1 MYFNDCYIACLCEG
15 TAEETIMN
23 ILLDN
28 DLLVFDRSLL
38 IEEKPL
44 RVRKG
49 ADFEMRYL
57 RKGFSKPVTVIRI
70 LDSRREKFRLSKE
83 YEHKVQVI
91 NVITSPE
98 IEMLIIHSEGKYKEF
113 EKSGLKP
120 SDFCKQ
126 KLGYKNVKSAEFIR
140 DYFSEHMR
148 LVKAIR
154 EHGMKAKRHKGEYLL
169 SDILR

>member
-1 MYFNDCYIACLCEG
+1 MEFENCYIACLCEG

-28 DLLVFDRSLL
+28 DLLVFNRSML

-49 ADFEMRYL
+49 TDFEKRYL

-83 YEHKVQVI
+83 YEQKVQVI

-98 IEMLIIHSEGKYKEF
+98 IEMLIIHSENRYNEF
-113 EKSGLKP
+113 EKSRLKP

-126 KLGYKNVKSAEFIR
+126 VLEYKNVKSAGFIR
-140 DYFSEHMR
+140 EYFSDPLK
-148 LVKAIR
+148 LVEAIR
-154 EHGMKAKRHKGEYLL
+154 EHSMKAKRHKGEYLL
-169 SDILR
+169 NDILK

>member
-1 MYFNDCYIACLCEG
+1 MQLGNCYIACLCEG

-28 DLLVFDRSLL
+28 DLLIFDRSML

-49 ADFEMRYL
+49 ADFEKRYL

-83 YEHKVQVI
+83 YEQKVQVI

-126 KLGYKNVKSAEFIR
+126 KLGYKNVKSAGFIR
-140 DYFSEHMR
+140 KYFSDPLL
-148 LVKAIR
+148 LVDAIR
-154 EHGMKAKRHKGEYLL
+154 EHSKKTKRFKREYLL
-169 SDILR
+169 NDILK